1 MLQFPPK
8 QGFKFHHNVGVQ
20 VCLTSEMGY
29 DGYGGLPKSL
39 PLTDPQNSH
48 WLKRLMRWKE
58 LTSHVYIW
66 EYTQAAPWAAPMP
79 DYFVVAENLAT
90 LHKLGATGWFA
101 ESTCCHPREEMV
113 ELKVYLWGRLSFDP
127 TLNISHVTENFLRG
141 FYGASVAP
149 HVMKY
154 LQVLDAAMRA
164 RGAGRTGD
172 PRIWPTNSKA
182 KRMASKWAWGPFAA
196 MFSNAT
202 VLDAATALKL
212 AAATAEPGS
221 RYSVRVAQAKTA
233 LQLVA
238 FYRWDEFK
246 AYSKAS
252 GRAWPFAAELS
263 KEFEEF
269 VSALRTPSRDGPAV
283 TTVAAALAVDGSP
296 NKGGSVTFEELQAQ
310 LGI

>member
-127 TLNISHVTENFLRG
+127 TLNISHVTENFLSG

-182 KRMASKWAWGPFAA
+182 KRMASKWTRRLLSSSRPQQPNRGADTASGLPRQKQRSSSSHSTAGTSLRPTQKRAVARGHLRLSSRKNLRSSFLRC
-196 MFSNAT
+196 
-202 VLDAATALKL
+202 VHLAATAQ
-212 AAATAEPGS
+212 P
-221 RYSVRVAQAKTA
+221 
-233 LQLVA
+233 
-238 FYRWDEFK
+238 
-246 AYSKAS
+246 
-252 GRAWPFAAELS
+252 
-263 KEFEEF
+263 
-269 VSALRTPSRDGPAV
+269 
-283 TTVAAALAVDGSP
+283 
-296 NKGGSVTFEELQAQ
+296 
-310 LGI
+310 